1 MNEYLFLN
9 IKNLCECCYDNT
21 NTKHGRKADEKEK
34 ELMQHKKIKKVVD
47 KLNLPGCIFDIK
59 SVIDWFEECFNTI
72 QTENINYD
80 SMLDY
85 LDKEFDDFNNLYLP
99 DEEEIQIV
107 MN

>member
-1 MNEYLFLN
+1 MKDSFPS
-9 IKNLCECCYDNT
+9 
-21 NTKHGRKADEKEK
+21 
-34 ELMQHKKIKKVVD
+34 IKKVVD